1 MNFVYRCPI
10 SNCPLCCTGAWI
22 FVMTRFHFDGFL
34 LSLARLIFK
43 SDLFI
48 TSKAAHAYNSSF
60 METICTTRDGT
71 MLPRSCPPSTY
82 RTKQFSKMTNKFV
95 YIFLMSKC
103 KTRAL
108 NFTWQDKDG
117 RCRSFVSH
125 LVCVFYYSKHHRQ
138 SHPPFQNKQR
148 LLSGYLLNQIKI

>member
-48 TSKAAHAYNSSF
+48 TSEAAHAYNCSF

-71 MLPRSCPPSTY
+71 MLPGPCPPSTY
-82 RTKQFSKMTNKFV
+82 RTEQYLKMHMTNKFV
-95 YIFLMSKC
+95 ILYKNQGFE
-103 KTRAL
+103 
-108 NFTWQDKDG
+108 FYTWRDKDV

-138 SHPPFQNKQR
+138 SHPPFQNKRR
-148 LLSGYLLNQIKI
+148 LLSGYLFNQK